1 MPIGKIKMGKIRPK
15 PKPSIGKPGI
25 GKPAPKPLP
34 GKGRRTVKPIKKAIE
49 VLSQQMKEFTV
60 GPAKKADAFTQTAA
74 RNRLKGGQKG
84 PGKVGK
90 IAR

>member
-1 MPIGKIKMGKIRPK
+1 MPIGKIKTGKVSPK
-15 PKPSIGKPGI
+15 PKPGI
-25 GKPAPKPLP
+25 GNPEPKPLP

-49 VLSQQMKEFTV
+49 VLSQQMKEFAV
-60 GPAKKADAFTQTAA
+60 GPAKKANAFTQTAA
-74 RNRLKGGQKG
+74 SNLRKGGKKG